1 MGKSFKA
8 KFVVD
13 IPKIN
18 IGIVKGII
26 NNITI
31 KFDFFAPKTN
41 PAPSIPIKEKEI
53 VPIIKLRQI
62 VPITLILISKN
73 NAITGK
79 IIINGR
85 PTETQ

>member
-1 MGKSFKA
+1 MKRIQKDRDEMAFSQ
-8 KFVVD
+8 
-13 IPKIN
+13 I
-18 IGIVKGII
+18 
-26 NNITI
+26 
-31 KFDFFAPKTN
+31 FDFFAPKTN
-41 PAPSIPIKEKEI
+41 PAPSIPTKEKEI
-53 VPIIKLRQI
+53 VPMIKLMQI